1 MSGGRDLCMKSLIAL
16 FAEDHAE
23 NECMVRLNEYNFY
36 QPSGQNI
43 VYWNQRTVKVFYTFI
58 AIFTFSPLSQ

>member
-1 MSGGRDLCMKSLIAL
+1 MLLRTKQEDVMSGGRDLCMKSLIAL

-36 QPSGQNI
+36 QPSGHI
-43 VYWNQRTVKVFYTFI
+43 GTKE
-58 AIFTFSPLSQ
+58 L

>member
-36 QPSGQNI
+36 QPSGHI
-43 VYWNQRTVKVFYTFI
+43 GTKE
-58 AIFTFSPLSQ
+58 L